1 VLILAIFI
9 WGIFAG
15 WLAHVILYPGT
26 TPDWPRLF
34 VAGGAGAF
42 IGGLL
47 ASLIAGD
54 GVDLRPSGLIGTII
68 GAIIFLLI
76 DKAIRHRSA

>member
-1 VLILAIFI
+1 MLLLAILL

-26 TPDWPRLF
+26 TPDWPRLLIAGF
-34 VAGGAGAF
+34 VGSF
-42 IGGLL
+42 IGGL
-47 ASLIAGD
+47 
-54 GVDLRPSGLIGTII
+54 IGSVI

-76 DKAIRHRSA
+76 DKAIRNKTA